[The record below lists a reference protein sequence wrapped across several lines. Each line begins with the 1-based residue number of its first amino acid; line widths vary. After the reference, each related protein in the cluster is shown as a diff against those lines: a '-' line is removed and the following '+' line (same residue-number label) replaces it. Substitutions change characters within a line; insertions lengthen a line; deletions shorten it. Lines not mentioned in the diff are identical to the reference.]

1 MRGMIM
7 HRLIILMI
15 VLTLPQL
22 AFGVES
28 IRMKYALS
36 SYGDE
41 KGNGLNQPEGIAC
54 REDRLVVADTGN
66 GRLILYSLQGGE
78 PRGGK
83 EIKISQVLYP
93 VRVKINSKGDIFV
106 LDERQRKVVRLAP
119 EGTFKQYLE
128 LGGLPTESMVVP
140 AGIDLDGA
148 DNIYLLDILGGRV
161 LALDVEGKIQRQIN
175 FPKEYGFITDLAVNS
190 KGTVFLTDGVKS
202 MVYSNAADPNIFA
215 PITGIMKEDLKFPSN
230 IVTDTAGM
238 LFISDQN
245 SGGIVVVGQDGSF
258 RNRML
263 SLGWQEG
270 FVRYPAQLCVD
281 KDGNLF
287 VADRA
292 NSRIQEFTPL
302 KSVQ

>member
-7 HRLIILMI
+7 HRLIVLII
-15 VLTLPQL
+15 VLTLPL
-22 AFGVES
+22 PAFGAEP

-36 SYGDE
+36 AYADE

-54 REDRLVVADTGN
+54 KDDRLVVADTGN

-83 EIKISQVLYP
+83 EIKLPQVVYP
-93 VRVKINSKGDIFV
+93 IRVKVNSKGDIFV
-106 LDERQRKVVRLAP
+106 LDERQRKVVRLTP

-128 LGGLPTESMVVP
+128 LGGLPTESMVIP
-140 AGIDLDGA
+140 AGIDLDGN
-148 DNIYLLDILGGRV
+148 DNIYMLDILGGRV
-161 LALDVEGKIQRQIN
+161 LVLDADGKMQRQIN

-202 MVYSNAADPNIFA
+202 MVYANAADPNAFA

-230 IVTDTAGM
+230 IVADTKGM

-245 SGGIVVVGQDGSF
+245 SGGIVAVGQDGTF

-263 SLGWQEG
+263 SLGWKEG
-270 FVRYPAQLCVD
+270 LVRYPAQLCVD

-287 VADRA
+287 VSDRA
-292 NSRIQEFTPL
+292 NSRIQEFTP
-302 KSVQ
+302 VQ

>member
-7 HRLIILMI
+7 HRLIILI
-15 VLTLPQL
+15 IALTLPL
-22 AFGVES
+22 PAFGAEPV
-28 IRMKYALS
+28 RMKYALS
-36 SYGDE
+36 AYADE

-54 REDRLVVADTGN
+54 KGDRLVVADTGN

-83 EIKISQVLYP
+83 EIKLSQVVYP
-93 VRVKINSKGDIFV
+93 IRVRINSKGDIFV
-106 LDERQRKVVRLAP
+106 LDERQRKVVRLTP

-128 LGGLPTESMVVP
+128 LGGLATESMVVP

-148 DNIYLLDILGGRV
+148 DNVYLLDVLGGRV
-161 LALDVEGKIQRQIN
+161 LVLDADGKMQRQIN
-175 FPKEYGFITDLAVNS
+175 FPKEYGFITDLAVNP
-190 KGTVFLTDGVKS
+190 KGTVFLTDGPKS
-202 MVYSNAADPNIFA
+202 MVYANAADPNAFT
-215 PITGIMKEDLKFPSN
+215 PLTGIMKEDLKFPSN
-230 IVTDTAGM
+230 IIADTKGM

-245 SGGIVVVGQDGSF
+245 SGGIVAVGQDGSF

-263 SLGWQEG
+263 SLGWKEG
-270 FVRYPAQLCVD
+270 AVRYPAQLCVD

-292 NSRIQEFTPL
+292 NSRIQEFTPI
-302 KSVQ
+302 Q

>member
-1 MRGMIM
+1 MRGTIM
-7 HRLIILMI
+7 HRLIVLII
-15 VLTLPQL
+15 VLTLPL
-22 AFGVES
+22 PVFGAEPV
-28 IRMKYALS
+28 RMKYSLS
-36 SYGDE
+36 AYADE
-41 KGNGLNQPEGIAC
+41 KGNGMNQPEGIAC
-54 REDRLVVADTGN
+54 NDDRLVAADTGN

-78 PRGGK
+78 PKGGK
-83 EIKISQVLYP
+83 EIKLPQVVYP
-93 VRVKINSKGDIFV
+93 IRVKVNSKGDIFV
-106 LDERQRKVVRLAP
+106 IDERQRKVVRLTP

-128 LGGLPTESMVVP
+128 LGGLVTESMVVP
-140 AGIDLDGA
+140 AGIDLDGN

-161 LALDVEGKIQRQIN
+161 LVLDADGKIQRQIN
-175 FPKEYGFITDLAVNS
+175 FPKEYGFITDLAVNP

-202 MVYSNAADPNIFA
+202 MVYANAADPNAFA

-230 IVTDTAGM
+230 ITADTKGT

-245 SGGIVVVGQDGSF
+245 SGGIVVVGQDGTL

-263 SLGWQEG
+263 SLGWKEG
-270 FVRYPAQLCVD
+270 AVRYPAQLCID

-302 KSVQ
+302 Q